1 MLKYQRNFNAA
12 GGISCLCLLLLT
24 FSLINPFAN
33 LPASAIEEASQADSE
48 QSFVSSSIEIEFLPV
63 TSPSPITP
71 TTPEGVSA
79 QATVRSNIG
88 IKNSGGYSIYLGG
101 SGELVGQKTGATI
114 SGTPSPSTLK
124 NLPSNTWGYSVI
136 TEENLPSDTTYK
148 ALSAGQGDL
157 LASQNTSVREAN
169 HTFTLGFATKI
180 GVDRP
185 ADTYEGKFVLSVI
198 SSPRELVTLSDLD
211 TLQQMTSKICEN
223 TTPGTE
229 VELVDERDGQTYP
242 ITKFAKDNN
251 CWITRNLDYALDPN
265 TPLTS
270 KLSDVS
276 ATWTPPATVLT
287 GSPSNFNNSSNDL
300 VASYRSTD
308 NVAYGT
314 YYSWGAATAGTGNAS
329 FVSGSTDAS
338 VCPRGWTLPTHAQYS
353 AIFTGMSSGNELIAT
368 PYNFKYGGR
377 ISNGSLDYLGGGGYY
392 WSSTVNDVTTAFIV
406 PFDPGVIWPSGV
418 TSRFN
423 GCSVRCVAR

>member
-1 MLKYQRNFNAA
+1 MLKYQRNFNAV
-12 GGISCLCLLLLT
+12 GGISCFCLLLLEL
-24 FSLINPFAN
+24 FLINPLASS
-33 LPASAIEEASQADSE
+33 PASAIEEAGQADSG
-48 QSFVSSSIEIEFLPV
+48 QSFVSSSVKIEFLPV
-63 TSPSPITP
+63 ASPSPITP

-114 SGTPSPSTLK
+114 SGTPNPSTLED
-124 NLPSNTWGYSVI
+124 LPANTWGYAVT
-136 TEENLPSDTTYK
+136 TEESLPSDTTYK

-157 LASQNTSVREAN
+157 LASQNTPVRETN

-198 SSPRELVTLSDLD
+198 SSPRELVALSDLD

-223 TTPGTE
+223 TAPGPE
-229 VELVDERDGQTYP
+229 VELIDERDGQIYP
-242 ITKFAKDNN
+242 VTKFAKDNN
-251 CWITRNLDYALDPN
+251 CWITRNLDYALDPGA
-265 TPLTS
+265 PLTS
-270 KLSDVS
+270 ELSDVS
-276 ATWTPPATVLT
+276 TTWTPPATVLT

-300 VASYRSTD
+300 VASYRSAD
-308 NVAYGT
+308 NATYGT
-314 YYSWGAATAGTGNAS
+314 YYSWGAA
-329 FVSGSTDAS
+329 
-338 VCPRGWTLPTHAQYS
+338 
-353 AIFTGMSSGNELIAT
+353 
-368 PYNFKYGGR
+368 
-377 ISNGSLDYLGGGGYY
+377 
-392 WSSTVNDVTTAFIV
+392 TAFIV

-423 GCSVRCVAR
+423 GCSVRCIAR